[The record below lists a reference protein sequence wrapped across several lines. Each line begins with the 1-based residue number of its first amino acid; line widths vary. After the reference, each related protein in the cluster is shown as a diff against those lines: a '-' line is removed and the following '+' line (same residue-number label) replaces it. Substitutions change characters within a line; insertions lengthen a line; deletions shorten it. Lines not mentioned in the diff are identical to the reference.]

1 MAHSSLIGIDRAAL
15 EPAGRYISALGPSD
29 NSDSGSDTVGIGEQQ
44 TNDPTEPVDV
54 ALRDDSYGGS
64 PSMDDG
70 SGSNSAGTGERRSAG
85 ADDGEREG
93 NDISVDR
100 VFNPAAKDDDDSS
113 MSESDLAAIKNAA
126 LEEGLDDDEATD
138 DELVVQRRL
147 PW

>member
-15 EPAGRYISALGPSD
+15 EPAGRDTAALGPSD

-54 ALRDDSYGGS
+54 ALRDDSYRGS

-70 SGSNSAGTGERRSAG
+70 SGSDSAGTGERRSAG
-85 ADDGEREG
+85 ADAGERVG
-93 NDISVDR
+93 NDISIDR
-100 VFNPAAKDDDDSS
+100 VFNPAAEDDDDLNLNQ
-113 MSESDLAAIKNAA
+113 SDLDAIKNAA
-126 LEEGLDDDEATD
+126 LEEGMNDEAAD
-138 DELVVQRRL
+138 DELVVQRKL